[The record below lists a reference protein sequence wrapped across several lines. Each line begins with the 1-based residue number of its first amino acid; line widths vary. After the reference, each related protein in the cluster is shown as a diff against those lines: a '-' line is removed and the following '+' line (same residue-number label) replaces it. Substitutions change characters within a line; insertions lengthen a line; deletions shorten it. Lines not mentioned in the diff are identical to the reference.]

1 MVYHLVYIYTM
12 SPHCIYPSAC
22 SSSGSVASLEPTFG
36 RIPMPKSRMR
46 SRTEWKHA
54 VEVRS
59 GVTCDEDDTE
69 LYISADY
76 FKYQSG
82 F

>member
-1 MVYHLVYIYTM
+1 M
-12 SPHCIYPSAC
+12 
-22 SSSGSVASLEPTFG
+22 ASLEPTFG